1 MGEELEKPK
10 LYMEVNGE
18 YRELG
23 VLADIKDIEPEI
35 EDEDYYQCDIPEE
48 GFSMDFELSKK
59 DAKRLKSLLVTKN
72 KKEKMNIYNQNK
84 KEFRKFI
91 KRK

>member
-10 LYMEVNGE
+10 LYMEVDGE

-23 VLADIKDIEPEI
+23 VIADIKDIEPEI
-35 EDEDYYQCDIPEE
+35 EDEEYYQCNIPEE
-48 GFSMDFELSKK
+48 GFSMEFELSKK
-59 DAKRLKSLLVTKN
+59 EEKRLRNVLVPKT
-72 KKEKMNIYNQNK
+72 KKERKNIYNKNK
-84 KEFRKFI
+84 NEFRQFI